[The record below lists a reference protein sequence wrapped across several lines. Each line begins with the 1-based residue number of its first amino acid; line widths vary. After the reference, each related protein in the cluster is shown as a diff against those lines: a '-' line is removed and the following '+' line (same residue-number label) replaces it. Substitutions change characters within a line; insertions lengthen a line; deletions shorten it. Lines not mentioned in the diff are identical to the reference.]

1 MVILKENVQ
10 KMQHE
15 LLPIISEYDGRFI
28 SKANLVFYLSERSS
42 PWVAGMTPNYRGR
55 LITTAMFDMGWRAYS
70 GKKDKAVRC
79 FVRA

>member
-28 SKANLVFYLSERSS
+28 SKANLTYYLLQQPS
-42 PWVAGMTPNYRGR
+42 PWIADMSPNYRGR
-55 LITTAMFDMGWRAYS
+55 LITTAMFGMGWRAYS
-70 GKKDKAVRC
+70 GKKDKAVRS